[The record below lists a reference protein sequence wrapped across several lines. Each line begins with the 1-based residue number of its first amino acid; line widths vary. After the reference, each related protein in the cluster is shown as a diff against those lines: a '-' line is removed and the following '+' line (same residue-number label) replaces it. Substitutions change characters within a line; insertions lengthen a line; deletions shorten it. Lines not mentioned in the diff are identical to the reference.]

1 LHGGRPHSQLTTP
14 SHVHAP
20 EEICELTRKLS
31 SVSSGVNE
39 IEMFQISWQIVI
51 DE

>member
-1 LHGGRPHSQLTTP
+1 VRHLHGGRPHSQLTTP

-20 EEICELTRKLS
+20 EEICELTHLS

-39 IEMFQISWQIVI
+39 IEMSDVPN
-51 DE
+51 